1 VADQA
6 PQPEPSSIEKISLWL
21 KQDEASTNDVSTET
35 SPETEDGSELE
46 VSADESDSEGG
57 DPNAQVEG
65 GEAEESEGIRTFAEL
80 AKSFELDEETLAKSL
95 HVVGRDGKEVPLHE
109 VLTAYRAPA
118 PEAVEVEQLRA
129 HRAEF
134 EQGKAQLASEAEGL
148 RQAAQAF
155 AQQLKAREPNWA
167 ELKAADPVAFA
178 TARLEYI
185 DHVRQLENADRQ
197 YQAARAREAADQE
210 RQFHEFRR
218 DQARKLQAAVPEWS
232 DVKVM
237 QADLDAVTKYL
248 VTQGIKP
255 EEVEN
260 LTDHRDWL
268 IARKAMAYDALQA
281 KKPDLLKR
289 VRQLP
294 RMMAPGGSSGADR
307 GAGARAAQ
315 EDGQLMERFRQTDVS
330 RTRRRSSL
338 GISRYRRSERQH
350 ARLHRGGDRR
360 WPSCRVPES
369 RSPRPARANRCRT

>member
-315 EDGQLMERFRQTDVS
+315 EDGQLMERFRQTGRLEDAAPLIS
-330 RTRRRSSL
+330 RHIQISEKRAAARTLASGRRS
-338 GISRYRRSERQH
+338 
-350 ARLHRGGDRR
+350 
-360 WPSCRVPES
+360 
-369 RSPRPARANRCRT
+369 